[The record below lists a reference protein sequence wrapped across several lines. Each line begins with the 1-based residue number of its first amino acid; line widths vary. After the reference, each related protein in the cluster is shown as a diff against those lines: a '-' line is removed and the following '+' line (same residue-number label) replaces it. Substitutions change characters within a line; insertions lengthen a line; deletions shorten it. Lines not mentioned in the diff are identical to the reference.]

1 MGYVAHERAWHSE
14 VYTRQKNF
22 LFPEFFDIRV
32 IQQLLLFVKE
42 FLEKQGDQKNCCF
55 FDFHENFMICIQM
68 MYFLF
73 QAKKQEKTQ
82 F

>member
-1 MGYVAHERAWHSE
+1 
-14 VYTRQKNF
+14 
-22 LFPEFFDIRV
+22 V